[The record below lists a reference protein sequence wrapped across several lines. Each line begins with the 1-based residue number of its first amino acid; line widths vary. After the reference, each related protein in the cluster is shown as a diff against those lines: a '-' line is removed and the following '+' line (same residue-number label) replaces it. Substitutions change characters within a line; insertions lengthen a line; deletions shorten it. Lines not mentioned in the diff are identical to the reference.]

1 MNRYPEYS
9 KKYYEKNKEKILTKH
24 KEYYEKNKEVLKEK
38 RKIYDL
44 KNRERILKKQ
54 RESSKEYRKNNLEKV
69 LESQRNYYTSER
81 GYFVSLWGTINRLN
95 GRKKWKTIEEKN
107 SFKDFDE
114 FYNHWLEQ
122 KSIYGM
128 KCPAT
133 GVEMTMKRFF
143 NKPGERKDKC
153 MTNISVDRILSSRN
167 YSPKNLIFTT
177 WEYNCAKSNLSPKD
191 AKTFLRI
198 VKERYGTDDLE

>member
-1 MNRYPEYS
+1 MSIADFSENTFDQQVITGENIERF
-9 KKYYEKNKEKILTKH
+9 
-24 KEYYEKNKEVLKEK
+24 LKDIGDEM
-38 RKIYDL
+38 
-44 KNRERILKKQ
+44 
-54 RESSKEYRKNNLEKV
+54 
-69 LESQRNYYTSER
+69 
-81 GYFVSLWGTINRLN
+81 
-95 GRKKWKTIEEKN
+95 TIEEKN

-133 GVEMTMKRFF
+133 GVEMTTKRFF
-143 NKPGERKDKC
+143 NKPGERKNKC

-177 WEYNCAKSNLSPKD
+177 WEYNCVKSNLSPKD